1 MAVPVRVAVDASVA
15 PDAGRLHAILGLH
28 QEEVL
33 DSHLAADR
41 DFLSALAELERL
53 VLLARW
59 HVRKAHRVQ
68 RPRDAWQRVVFQSVL
83 QAALVQQVAPL
94 QTLLALL
101 QAQTDESELLQAQS
115 LQVRLASR
123 LEASPLVHEPAPYVA
138 PEQRPRVL
146 LVRSAL
152 PRAQREPRV
161 HPVSRR
167 LASRSLAEMR
177 QARQVSSARPSQ
189 PRPSLPFLLWQRL
202 LLGLPLQPLPE
213 SSCAPSRPRPRESSS
228 SASSFP

>member
-1 MAVPVRVAVDASVA
+1 MAEIADRPGRRIVARMAVPVRVAGDASVA
-15 PDAGRLHAILGLH
+15 PDAGRLHAILGLN
-28 QEEVL
+28 QEEVVG
-33 DSHLAADR
+33 SPLAAHS
-41 DFLSALAELERL
+41 DFLTALAELERL

-59 HVRKAHRVQ
+59 QVRKAGRVQ

-161 HPVSRR
+161 PPVSRR
-167 LASRSLAEMR
+167 LASRSLAAM
-177 QARQVSSARPSQ
+177 
-189 PRPSLPFLLWQRL
+189 QRAW
-202 LLGLPLQPLPE
+202 
-213 SSCAPSRPRPRESSS
+213 SD
-228 SASSFP
+228 

>member
-1 MAVPVRVAVDASVA
+1 MAVPVQVAVDASVA
-15 PDAGRLHAILGLH
+15 PDAGRLHAILGLR

-33 DSHLAADR
+33 DSHLAADC

-68 RPRDAWQRVVFQSVL
+68 RPRDAWQKVVFQSVL
-83 QAALVQQVAPL
+83 QAALVQRVAPL
-94 QTLLALL
+94 QALLALL

-123 LEASPLVHEPAPYVA
+123 LEAPLLVHELAPYVA
-138 PEQRPRVL
+138 LEQRPRVL

-161 HPVSRR
+161 HSVSWR
-167 LASRSLAEMR
+167 LASRSLEEVRPAP
-177 QARQVSSARPSQ
+177 QVSSARPSQ
-189 PRPSLPFLLWQRL
+189 PCPSLLFPLWQPL
-202 LLGLPLQPLPE
+202 LLALPLRRLPE
-213 SSCAPSRPRPRESSS
+213 SFCAPSRLHPRESSS
-228 SASSFP
+228 SASFFP